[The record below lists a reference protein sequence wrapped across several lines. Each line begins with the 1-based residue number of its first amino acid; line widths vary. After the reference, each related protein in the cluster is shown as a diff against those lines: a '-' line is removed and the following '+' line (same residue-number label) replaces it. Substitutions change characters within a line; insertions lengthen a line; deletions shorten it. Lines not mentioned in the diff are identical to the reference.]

1 MNSKPKVEGKV
12 TKKRYEVVHRI
23 VDIVVLLLFI
33 LYGVF
38 RSAGVQT
45 FLVKRVTSYLS
56 RELKTEISISGI
68 DISWF
73 FNVALEDLKVND
85 QNHKRILNVDK
96 LVLGVDRLGLI
107 KHTILFSS
115 VRLVRADIRMVRS
128 AKDSTWNYAFLI
140 NYFSS
145 GKVQPKT
152 TAPSKPWNV
161 TVKAV
166 DLMDCRFM
174 LQDLTSDT
182 VSKGICFS
190 NLRFKNVNL
199 RVTGLRTVN
208 DSIFG
213 NIRDFTALEHSGFNL
228 KEFNT
233 VIKFS
238 PVNIVAKKLHFISNR
253 SDVNM
258 DLEFKYR
265 DFSAFNNFL
274 DSVSINSK
282 IRSSQINM
290 EDIAYFAPDLMGM
303 DDPLK
308 LEGELSGK
316 INNLRLK
323 DFKFEFGKQTRFDG
337 NITMSGLPNIYE
349 TFVHFNIKELK
360 TSVADLR
367 KFKLPD
373 GKSIELVPTYDK
385 IGSIK
390 VKGFFTGFYNDFVS
404 YADFKTD
411 AGEFSTDLAVRK
423 GAKPIYI
430 SYKGKLKGR
439 NVEVG
444 RLFSITENIGRLNM
458 DLQIEG
464 KGIDMANLDAH
475 LTGTVD
481 SMEFRGNKIDNIAL
495 SGAVKQ
501 KAFSGMVKIRDA
513 LINLDFNGKVDMN
526 RKLPLFDL
534 TASLKDAQLTKLN
547 LISRDTSA
555 TLTAHMNLNFEGNN
569 FDNLLGKI
577 VFDSTLYTEN
587 GKSLPLKS
595 LVLETKALPMGDKQV
610 LLRSD
615 YLDGDL
621 TGIYKFTRFYSSLNL
636 ILNKYLPS
644 LKLWNAIDPTDQ
656 FPQNYYYYLTIKDPD
671 RATAIFLPN
680 LRIASNTTIKG
691 SFSAP
696 DRSLIINGDA
706 PSLVING
713 MRFNDFYLKG
723 TTSKNQLFINT
734 GATRIDF
741 KENKNDEA
749 ASLGVDSAHFQ
760 ATVAGDSI
768 RYRLK
773 WDDKGKIDHN
783 KGDISGYAAFHSLS
797 RINLGVTRGR
807 FMVNDSLLTINPGNS
822 ISIDSS
828 LISVDNLAFSGIHQR
843 LLLQG
848 SISKDPD
855 QKLNVYFQQVDISG
869 LDKFINVYGVD
880 INGVADGSVSLMNL
894 YGSPKITSN
903 LNILGLTYNNVKLG
917 DASIRSSWNDDEKA
931 LLVDMHVIDLS
942 SPNNTEPLSVT
953 GTFHPYLETD
963 NFNFDVKLNDL
974 QLHAINPFLDSFMSD
989 LNGLVSGD
997 LQFLGPTNFPYLKG
1011 VVTAK
1016 KTSFKIDYLNTRYKF
1031 EDKVTIDKDA
1041 FRFENFAVK
1050 DTLGNTAIVNGEI
1063 RNHSF
1068 NNWALDLSIAADKFL
1083 GFNKA
1088 YSYDEMY
1095 YGNAYGSG
1103 HPAVRITGPVENLV
1117 FTINAK
1123 TEKGTNIFIPL
1134 NNPGTVSENDFITF
1148 INKADTSGA
1157 TANSPSSSYS
1167 GLSMNMNYEVN
1178 ENAAIQLF
1186 LPYDMGSIKGTGK
1199 GLLKMDLDNYGEY
1212 SISGLY
1218 QISKGTF
1225 DFTMPKYTLKR
1236 TFDILDGSY
1245 IRWNGSPYDATIN
1258 MTAAYRKDVSLS
1270 SLPNNAS
1277 QLTQQ
1282 QLAQRIK
1289 VNCIISLKDNLFKPK
1304 IKFSINLPD
1313 ADEST
1318 KRTVFSAIDT
1328 TNEAEMNQQMISLLM
1343 VGSFSLYNEN
1353 KTLASSLSSQ
1363 PYELISGQLNNMLS
1377 QISSDFDIGFNYR
1390 PGDNM
1395 TTNEVELMLS
1405 KKLFN
1410 DRMRVEVNG
1419 NFPTSNNN
1427 INNTQRS
1434 SNLVGDVNIEYKLTS
1449 DGRLMLKAY
1458 NKVNRDIIDI
1468 YAPYKQGIGIS
1479 WRKEFDYFKDLF
1491 RKKKKLV
1498 VTPPK

>member
-12 TKKRYEVVHRI
+12 TKKRYEMVHTF

-33 LYGVF
+33 SYAVF

-45 FLVKRVTSYLS
+45 YLVKHVASYLS
-56 RELKTEISISGI
+56 KELKTEISIGGI

-85 QNHKRILNVDK
+85 QKHKRILNVDK
-96 LVLGVDRLGLI
+96 LVLGVDRLNLI
-107 KHTILFSS
+107 NHTIKFSS
-115 VRLVRADIRMVRS
+115 LRLVRADIRMVRS
-128 AKDSTWNYAFLI
+128 ATDSTWNYDFLVK
-140 NYFSS
+140 YFSS
-145 GKVQPKT
+145 GKAKPVKA
-152 TAPSKPWNV
+152 APSKPWNV
-161 TVKAV
+161 TVKAF
-166 DLMDCRFM
+166 DLMDCRFI
-174 LQDLTSDT
+174 LQDLTTDT

-199 RVTGLRTVN
+199 KVNSLRTVN

-213 NIRDFTALEHSGFNL
+213 NIRELTAMEHSGFNL

-233 VIKFS
+233 DIKFS

-253 SDVNM
+253 SDVRM

-265 DFSAFNNFL
+265 DLSAFNEFI
-274 DSVSINSK
+274 DSVSIVSK
-282 IRSSQINM
+282 IRPSQINM
-290 EDIAYFAPDLMGM
+290 EDIGFFATDLMGM
-303 DDPLK
+303 DNPLK

-323 DFKFEFGKQTRFDG
+323 DFKFEFGKQTKFDG

-360 TSVADLR
+360 TSIADLR
-367 KFKLPD
+367 RFKLPE
-373 GKSIELVPTYDK
+373 GKLIELVPTYDK
-385 IGSIK
+385 IGSIR

-404 YADFKTD
+404 YADFRTN
-411 AGEFSTDLAVRK
+411 AGDFSTDIAVRK
-423 GAKPIYI
+423 DVKPIYI

-439 NVEVG
+439 NVEIG
-444 RLFSITENIGRLNM
+444 KLLSITENIGRLNM
-458 DLQIEG
+458 NLQVEG
-464 KGIDMANLDAH
+464 KGLDMANLDAH
-475 LTGTVD
+475 FTGTLD
-481 SMEFRGNKIDNIAL
+481 SLEFRGNKIDNIDL
-495 SGAVKQ
+495 TGAVKK
-501 KAFSGMVKIRDA
+501 KAFTGMVKIRDA

-526 RKLPLFDL
+526 RKLPVFDF

-547 LISRDTSA
+547 LIARDTSA
-555 TLTAHMNLNFEGNN
+555 SLTAHMNLNFEGNN

-577 VFDSTLYTEN
+577 VFDSTLYSEK
-587 GKSLPLKS
+587 GKSIPLKN
-595 LVLETKALPMGDKQV
+595 LVLETKALTMGDKQV

-621 TGIYKFTRFYSSLNL
+621 TGIYSFTRFYSSLNL

-644 LKLWNAIDPTDQ
+644 LKLWNAINPTDQ
-656 FPQNYYYYLTIKDPD
+656 FPQNFYYFLTLKDPD
-671 RATAIFLPN
+671 RVTAIFAPN
-680 LRIASNTTIKG
+680 LKIASNTTIKG

-696 DRSLIINGDA
+696 DRNLIINGDA
-706 PSLVING
+706 PSLVVNG
-713 MRFNDFYLKG
+713 VRFNDFYLKG
-723 TTSKNQLFINT
+723 TTLKNQLIINT

-741 KENKNDEA
+741 KENKKDEA
-749 ASLGVDSAHFQ
+749 ASLGIDSAHFW

-768 RYRLK
+768 RYKLN
-773 WDDKGKIDHN
+773 WNDKGKIDHN

-797 RINLGVTRGR
+797 RINLGITKGQ
-807 FMVNDSLLTINPGNS
+807 FMINDSLLTINRGNS
-822 ISIDSS
+822 ISIDST

-848 SISKDPD
+848 NISKDPD
-855 QKLNVYFQQVDISG
+855 QKLNIYFQQVDISG

-931 LLVDMHVIDLS
+931 LLVDMHVVDLT

-963 NFNFDVKLNDL
+963 NFNFNVTLNDL
-974 QLHAINPFLDSFMSD
+974 QLRAINPFLDSFMSG

-1031 EDKVTIDKDA
+1031 DDKVTIDKDA

-1063 RNHSF
+1063 RNKSF
-1068 NNWALDLSIAADKFL
+1068 NNWALDISIAADKLL

-1095 YGNAYGSG
+1095 YGNAYASG
-1103 HPAVRITGPVENLV
+1103 HPAVRISGPVENLV
-1117 FTINAK
+1117 FSINAR

-1148 INKADTSGA
+1148 INKADTLETSV
-1157 TANSPSSSYS
+1157 NSTPTSFT
-1167 GLSMNMNYEVN
+1167 GLSMDMNYEVN

-1186 LPYDMGSIKGTGK
+1186 LPYEMGNIKGTGK
-1199 GLLKMDLDNYGEY
+1199 GQIKMDLDNYGEY

-1218 QISKGTF
+1218 QISKGAF
-1225 DFTMPKYTLKR
+1225 EFTMPKYTLKR

-1245 IRWNGSPYDATIN
+1245 IRFNGSPYDATIN

-1277 QLTQQ
+1277 QLSQQ
-1282 QLAQRIK
+1282 QLGQRIK
-1289 VNCIISLKDNLFKPK
+1289 VNCIISLKDNLFKPR
-1304 IKFSINLPD
+1304 IKFSINL
-1313 ADEST
+1313 E
-1318 KRTVFSAIDT
+1318 
-1328 TNEAEMNQQMISLLM
+1328 
-1343 VGSFSLYNEN
+1343 
-1353 KTLASSLSSQ
+1353 
-1363 PYELISGQLNNMLS
+1363 
-1377 QISSDFDIGFNYR
+1377 
-1390 PGDNM
+1390 
-1395 TTNEVELMLS
+1395 
-1405 KKLFN
+1405 
-1410 DRMRVEVNG
+1410 
-1419 NFPTSNNN
+1419 
-1427 INNTQRS
+1427 
-1434 SNLVGDVNIEYKLTS
+1434 
-1449 DGRLMLKAY
+1449 
-1458 NKVNRDIIDI
+1458 
-1468 YAPYKQGIGIS
+1468 
-1479 WRKEFDYFKDLF
+1479 
-1491 RKKKKLV
+1491 
-1498 VTPPK
+1498 